1 MTLEKIISELHF
13 TDNIE
18 QAVLSNLCKKENSIA
33 QIAESAYCGEN
44 FAFNLCSHGAL
55 TRLTVTVY
63 LLKQKYNDYASLN
76 IPDYVIFETFRDVSL
91 RAALYYKVTGETGI
105 SKDDV
110 IWFRHI
116 MNNAIFKIDS
126 LQFQPFEML
135 YLDEETI
142 GEPYMLFSKT
152 QKETLPGGTPVLN
165 CHIQHGADLT
175 PQAVKMSFQN
185 AKRFFAKYFPSVSF
199 KAFLCYSWLLY
210 PPMLKHLPETSK
222 IKQFADH
229 FTVIGTCSDSDQ
241 AIENIL
247 GTGKIKALPANAT
260 RLQKLAVSHSK
271 DFGFACGIIT
281 I

>member
-13 TDNIE
+13 IGNIK
-18 QAVLSNLCKKENSIA
+18 QTVLSNIRKKESFIA

-44 FAFNLCSHGAL
+44 FAFNLCSHGPL

-63 LLKQKYNDYASLN
+63 LLKQKYDDYASLN
-76 IPDYVIFETFRDVSL
+76 IPDHVIFDTFRDVSL
-91 RAALYYKVTGETGI
+91 RAALYYKDTGETGI

-116 MNNAIFKIDS
+116 MNTAIFKIGS

-142 GEPYMLFSKT
+142 GEPYMLFSKA
-152 QKETLPGGTPVLN
+152 QKEALPGGTPVLN
-165 CHIQHGADLT
+165 CHIQYGADLS
-175 PQAVKMSFQN
+175 PQAVEMSFQN
-185 AKRFFAKYFPSVSF
+185 ARPFFSKYFPAVSF

-222 IKQFADH
+222 IKQFAGH
-229 FTVIGTCSDSDQ
+229 FTVIGTCSDNDQ
-241 AIENIL
+241 AIENIF
-247 GTGKIKALPANAT
+247 GTGKNKKLPVHAT
-260 RLQKLAVSHSK
+260 RLQKLAISHSEY
-271 DFGFACGIIT
+271 FGYACGIIT